1 MYMDSDLNLDFKN
14 DFVLITDNQGNLTC
28 GGFTINNDL
37 LSFSLDQSNT
47 QNGGKKNVLKD
58 LKDLGLPAGLIYN
71 PSYSNRNTLIKYEH
85 ESELC
90 SNSLYDKLLNLVSA
104 EDKKKFS
111 IKTKKKRE
119 NKKKMSRRSKNN
131 K

>member
-14 DFVLITDNQGNLTC
+14 DFVLMTDNQGNLTC

-37 LSFSLDQSNT
+37 LSFSLDNPNVQV
-47 QNGGKKNVLKD
+47 GGKKNVLKD
-58 LKDLGLPAGLIYN
+58 LKDLGLPAGLIYH
-71 PSYSNRNTLIKYEH
+71 PSNSSRNTLIKYDH

-90 SNSLYDKLLNLVSA
+90 SDSLYDKLLDLVNL
-104 EDKKKFS
+104 EDKKKFA

-119 NKKKMSRRSKNN
+119 NRKKMSRRSK

>member
-14 DFVLITDNQGNLTC
+14 DFVLMTDNQGNLTC

-37 LSFSLDQSNT
+37 LSYSLDQPNV
-47 QNGGKKNVLKD
+47 QFGGKKDVLKD

-71 PSYSNRNTLIKYEH
+71 PSRSSRNTLIKYDH

-90 SNSLYDKLLNLVSA
+90 NDSLYDKLLDLVNV
-104 EDKKKFS
+104 EDKKKFA

-119 NKKKMSRRSKNN
+119 NRKKMSRRSK

>member
-1 MYMDSDLNLDFKN
+1 MDSDLNLDFKN
-14 DFVLITDNQGNLTC
+14 DFVLMTDNQGNLTC

-37 LSFSLDQSNT
+37 LSYSLDQPNV
-47 QNGGKKNVLKD
+47 QFGGKKDVLKD

-71 PSYSNRNTLIKYEH
+71 PSRSSRNTLIKYDH
-85 ESELC
+85 QSELC
-90 SNSLYDKLLNLVSA
+90 SDSLYDKLLDLVNV
-104 EDKKKFS
+104 EDKKKFA

-119 NKKKMSRRSKNN
+119 NKKKMSRRSK

>member
-1 MYMDSDLNLDFKN
+1 MYMDSDLNLDFNN
-14 DFVLITDNQGNLTC
+14 DFVLMTDNQGNLTC
-28 GGFTINNDL
+28 GGFTINSDL
-37 LSFSLDQSNT
+37 LSFSLDQPNV
-47 QNGGKKNVLKD
+47 QVGGKKDVLKD

-71 PSYSNRNTLIKYEH
+71 PSRSSRNTLIKYDH

-90 SNSLYDKLLNLVSA
+90 SDSLYDKLLDLVNV
-104 EDKKKFS
+104 EDKRKFA

-119 NKKKMSRRSKNN
+119 NRKKMSRRSK

>member
-14 DFVLITDNQGNLTC
+14 DFVLMTDNQGNLTC
-28 GGFTINNDL
+28 GGFTINSDL
-37 LSFSLDQSNT
+37 LSFSLDQPNV
-47 QNGGKKNVLKD
+47 QVGGKKDVLKD
-58 LKDLGLPAGLIYN
+58 LKDLGLPAGLIYK
-71 PSYSNRNTLIKYEH
+71 PSSSNRNTLIKYDH

-90 SNSLYDKLLNLVSA
+90 SNSLYDKLLDLVNV
-104 EDKKKFS
+104 EDKKKFA

-119 NKKKMSRRSKNN
+119 NRKKMSRRSK

>member
-14 DFVLITDNQGNLTC
+14 DFVLITDNNGNLTC
-28 GGFTINNDL
+28 GGFTINSDL
-37 LSFSLDQSNT
+37 LSYSLDQPNV
-47 QNGGKKNVLKD
+47 QVGGKKDVLKD

-71 PSYSNRNTLIKYEH
+71 PSSSNRNTLIKYNH

-90 SNSLYDKLLNLVSA
+90 SDSLYDKLLDLVNV
-104 EDKKKFS
+104 EDKKKFA

-119 NKKKMSRRSKNN
+119 NRKKMSRRSK

>member
-14 DFVLITDNQGNLTC
+14 DFVLMTDNQGNLTC
-28 GGFTINNDL
+28 GGFTINSDL
-37 LSFSLDQSNT
+37 LSYSLDQPNV
-47 QNGGKKNVLKD
+47 QVGGKKDVLKD
-58 LKDLGLPAGLIYN
+58 LKDLGLPAGLIYK
-71 PSYSNRNTLIKYEH
+71 PSSSNRNTLIKYNH

-90 SNSLYDKLLNLVSA
+90 SDSLYDKLLDLVNV
-104 EDKKKFS
+104 EDKKKFA

-119 NKKKMSRRSKNN
+119 NRKKMSRRSK

>member
-14 DFVLITDNQGNLTC
+14 DFVLMTDNQGNLTC

-37 LSFSLDQSNT
+37 LSYSLDQPNV
-47 QNGGKKNVLKD
+47 QFGGKKDVLKD

-71 PSYSNRNTLIKYEH
+71 PSRSSRNTLIKYDH

-90 SNSLYDKLLNLVSA
+90 SDSLYDKLLDLVNV
-104 EDKKKFS
+104 EDKKKFA

-119 NKKKMSRRSKNN
+119 NKKKMSRRSK

>member
-1 MYMDSDLNLDFKN
+1 MDSDLNLDFKN
-14 DFVLITDNQGNLTC
+14 DFVLMTDNQGNLTC

-37 LSFSLDQSNT
+37 LSHSLDQPNV
-47 QNGGKKNVLKD
+47 QFGGKKDVLKD

-71 PSYSNRNTLIKYEH
+71 PSSSSRNTLIKYDH
-85 ESELC
+85 QSELC
-90 SNSLYDKLLNLVSA
+90 SDSLYDKLLDLVNV
-104 EDKKKFS
+104 EDKKKFA

-119 NKKKMSRRSKNN
+119 NKKKMSRRSK

>member
-14 DFVLITDNQGNLTC
+14 DFVLMTDNQGNLTC

-37 LSFSLDQSNT
+37 LSHSLDQPNV
-47 QNGGKKNVLKD
+47 QFGGKKDVLKD

-71 PSYSNRNTLIKYEH
+71 PSRSSRNTLIKYDH
-85 ESELC
+85 QSELC
-90 SNSLYDKLLNLVSA
+90 SDSLYDKLLDLVNV
-104 EDKKKFS
+104 EDKKKFA

-119 NKKKMSRRSKNN
+119 NRKKMSRRSK

>member
-1 MYMDSDLNLDFKN
+1 MDSDLNLDFKN
-14 DFVLITDNQGNLTC
+14 DFVLMTDNQGNLTC

-37 LSFSLDQSNT
+37 LSFSLDNPNVQV
-47 QNGGKKNVLKD
+47 GGKNNVLKD
-58 LKDLGLPAGLIYN
+58 LKDLGLPAGLIYK
-71 PSYSNRNTLIKYEH
+71 PSSSNRNTLIKYNH

-90 SNSLYDKLLNLVSA
+90 SDSLYDKLLDLVNV
-104 EDKKKFS
+104 EDKKKFA

-119 NKKKMSRRSKNN
+119 NRKKMSRRSK

>member
-1 MYMDSDLNLDFKN
+1 MDSDLNLDFKN
-14 DFVLITDNQGNLTC
+14 DFVLMTDNQGNLTC

-37 LSFSLDQSNT
+37 LSFSLDNPNVQV
-47 QNGGKKNVLKD
+47 GGKNNV
-58 LKDLGLPAGLIYN
+58 LKDLGLPAGLIYK
-71 PSYSNRNTLIKYEH
+71 PSSSNRNTLIKYNH

-90 SNSLYDKLLNLVSA
+90 SDSLYDKLLDLVNV
-104 EDKKKFS
+104 EDKKKFA

-119 NKKKMSRRSKNN
+119 NRKKMSRRSK

>member
-1 MYMDSDLNLDFKN
+1 MDSDLNLDFKN
-14 DFVLITDNQGNLTC
+14 DFVLMTDNQGNLTC

-37 LSFSLDQSNT
+37 LSYSLDQPNV
-47 QNGGKKNVLKD
+47 QFGGKKDVLKD

-71 PSYSNRNTLIKYEH
+71 PSRSSRNTLIKYDH

-90 SNSLYDKLLNLVSA
+90 SDSLYDKLLDLVNV
-104 EDKKKFS
+104 EDKKKFA

-119 NKKKMSRRSKNN
+119 NRKKMSRRSK

>member
-14 DFVLITDNQGNLTC
+14 DFVLMTDNQGNLTC
-28 GGFTINNDL
+28 GGFTINSDL
-37 LSFSLDQSNT
+37 LSFSLDQPNV
-47 QNGGKKNVLKD
+47 QFGGKKDVLKD

-71 PSYSNRNTLIKYEH
+71 PSSSNRNTLIKYDH

-90 SNSLYDKLLNLVSA
+90 SDSLYDKLLDLVNM
-104 EDKKKFS
+104 EDKKKFA

-119 NKKKMSRRSKNN
+119 NRKKMSRRSK

>member
-1 MYMDSDLNLDFKN
+1 MYMDSDLNLDFNN
-14 DFVLITDNQGNLTC
+14 DFVLMTDNQGNLTC

-37 LSFSLDQSNT
+37 LSYSLDQPNV
-47 QNGGKKNVLKD
+47 QFGGKKDVLKD

-71 PSYSNRNTLIKYEH
+71 PSRSSRNTLIKYDH

-90 SNSLYDKLLNLVSA
+90 SDSLYDKLLDLVNV
-104 EDKKKFS
+104 EDKKKFA

-119 NKKKMSRRSKNN
+119 NKKKMSRRSK

>member
-14 DFVLITDNQGNLTC
+14 DFVLITDNNGNLTC
-28 GGFTINNDL
+28 GGFTINSDL
-37 LSFSLDQSNT
+37 LSFSLDQPNV
-47 QNGGKKNVLKD
+47 QVGGKKDVLKD
-58 LKDLGLPAGLIYN
+58 LKDLGLPAGLIYK
-71 PSYSNRNTLIKYEH
+71 PSTSNRNTLIKYNH

-90 SNSLYDKLLNLVSA
+90 SDSLYDKLLDLVNV
-104 EDKKKFS
+104 EDKKKFA

-119 NKKKMSRRSKNN
+119 NRKKISRRSK

>member
-14 DFVLITDNQGNLTC
+14 DFVLMTDNQGNLTC

-37 LSFSLDQSNT
+37 LSFSLDQPNV
-47 QNGGKKNVLKD
+47 QVGGKKNVLKD

-71 PSYSNRNTLIKYEH
+71 PSTSNRNTLIKYEH

-90 SNSLYDKLLNLVSA
+90 SDNLYDKLLDLVNV
-104 EDKKKFS
+104 EDKKKFA

-119 NKKKMSRRSKNN
+119 NRKKMSRKKSIK
-131 K
+131 

>member
-14 DFVLITDNQGNLTC
+14 DFVLMTDNQGNLTC

-37 LSFSLDQSNT
+37 LSYSLDQPHV
-47 QNGGKKNVLKD
+47 QFGGKKDVLKD

-71 PSYSNRNTLIKYEH
+71 PSRSSRNTLIKYDH

-90 SNSLYDKLLNLVSA
+90 SDSLYDKLLDLVNV
-104 EDKKKFS
+104 EDKKKFA

-119 NKKKMSRRSKNN
+119 NKKKMSRRSK

>member
-1 MYMDSDLNLDFKN
+1 MDSDLNLDFKN
-14 DFVLITDNQGNLTC
+14 DFVLMTDNQGNLTC

-37 LSFSLDQSNT
+37 LSFSLDQPNV
-47 QNGGKKNVLKD
+47 QVGGKKNVLKD

-71 PSYSNRNTLIKYEH
+71 PSTSNRNTLIKYEH

-90 SNSLYDKLLNLVSA
+90 SDNLYDKLLDLVNV
-104 EDKKKFS
+104 EDKKKFA

-119 NKKKMSRRSKNN
+119 NRKKMSRKKSIK
-131 K
+131 

>member
-1 MYMDSDLNLDFKN
+1 MDSDLNLDFNN

-28 GGFTINNDL
+28 GGFTINSDL
-37 LSFSLDQSNT
+37 LSYSLDRPNVQV
-47 QNGGKKNVLKD
+47 GGKKDVLKD
-58 LKDLGLPAGLIYN
+58 LKDLGLPAGLIYK
-71 PSYSNRNTLIKYEH
+71 PSTSNRNTLIKYNH

-90 SNSLYDKLLNLVSA
+90 SDSLYDKLLDLVNI
-104 EDKKKFS
+104 EDKKKFA

-119 NKKKMSRRSKNN
+119 NRKKISRRSK

>member
-1 MYMDSDLNLDFKN
+1 MDSDLNLDFNN
-14 DFVLITDNQGNLTC
+14 DFVLMTDNQGNLTC
-28 GGFTINNDL
+28 GGFTINSDL
-37 LSFSLDQSNT
+37 LSYSLDQPNV
-47 QNGGKKNVLKD
+47 QVGGKKDVLKD

-71 PSYSNRNTLIKYEH
+71 PSSSNRNTLIKYNH

-90 SNSLYDKLLNLVSA
+90 SDSLYDKLLDLVNV
-104 EDKKKFS
+104 EDKKKFA

-119 NKKKMSRRSKNN
+119 NRKKMSRRSK

>member
-14 DFVLITDNQGNLTC
+14 DFVLMTDNQGNLTC
-28 GGFTINNDL
+28 GGFTINSDL
-37 LSFSLDQSNT
+37 LSFSLDQPNV
-47 QNGGKKNVLKD
+47 QVGGKKDVLKD

-71 PSYSNRNTLIKYEH
+71 PSRSSRNTLIKYDH

-90 SNSLYDKLLNLVSA
+90 SDSLYDKLLDLVNV
-104 EDKKKFS
+104 EDKRKFA

-119 NKKKMSRRSKNN
+119 NRKKMSRRSK

>member
-14 DFVLITDNQGNLTC
+14 DFVLMTDNQGNLTC
-28 GGFTINNDL
+28 GGFTINSDL
-37 LSFSLDQSNT
+37 LSYSLDQPNV
-47 QNGGKKNVLKD
+47 QVGGKKDVLKD
-58 LKDLGLPAGLIYN
+58 LKDLGLPAGLIYK
-71 PSYSNRNTLIKYEH
+71 PSTSNRNTLIKYNH

-90 SNSLYDKLLNLVSA
+90 SDSLYDKLLDLVNI
-104 EDKKKFS
+104 EDKKKFA

-119 NKKKMSRRSKNN
+119 NRKKMSRRSK

>member
-1 MYMDSDLNLDFKN
+1 MDSDLNLDFNN
-14 DFVLITDNQGNLTC
+14 DFVLMTDNQGNLTC
-28 GGFTINNDL
+28 GGFTINSDL
-37 LSFSLDQSNT
+37 LSYSLDQPNV
-47 QNGGKKNVLKD
+47 QVGGKKDVLKD

-71 PSYSNRNTLIKYEH
+71 PSSSNRNTLIKYNH

-90 SNSLYDKLLNLVSA
+90 SDSLYDKLLDLVNV
-104 EDKKKFS
+104 EDKKKFA

-119 NKKKMSRRSKNN
+119 NKKKMSRRSK